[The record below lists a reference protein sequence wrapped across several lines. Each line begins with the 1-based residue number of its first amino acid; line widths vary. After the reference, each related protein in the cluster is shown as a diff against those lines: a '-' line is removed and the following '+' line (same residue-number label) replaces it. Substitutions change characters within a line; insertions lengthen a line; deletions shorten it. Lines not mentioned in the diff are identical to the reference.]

1 MSTLSLSWPKQPHFT
16 PHKFK
21 PIGNVR
27 DLITT
32 LDENHNLP
40 APHTLGD
47 THIHTHPIQLQ
58 LPRSELRRVGVAR
71 ASISTLCA
79 RGQTGHAERN
89 RRAICGRA
97 RKRQQERGSTRS
109 RVRVACRPPR
119 YSGTK
124 TKRSKITDGSRE
136 GGGRALFAARL
147 AAILRGRPT
156 LFRAATQP
164 PEPPSIPKYPGWLA
178 PRSSRRTLVHGHD
191 ESVNQCRQ
199 FLASLLDSLLS
210 KCSDRYTLL
219 VPIVSPTWRRSV
231 QLAGINETAQRWRWT
246 CGPWVILAWRKTEFD
261 TCWYL
266 VFEGRELHGTL
277 CDDFDTRESIRWT
290 TLQISSISLISSGS
304 FAKVGNLSFGTSV
317 VHGYMEYQ

>member
-1 MSTLSLSWPKQPHFT
+1 MSTLNLGRAKQPYFI

-40 APHTLGD
+40 APPLGD

-58 LPRSELRRVGVAR
+58 LRRSELRRVGVAR

-97 RKRQQERGSTRS
+97 RKRQQERSSTRS

-147 AAILRGRPT
+147 AAILRGRTP

-164 PEPPSIPKYPGWLA
+164 PEPPSIPKYPG
-178 PRSSRRTLVHGHD
+178 
-191 ESVNQCRQ
+191 
-199 FLASLLDSLLS
+199 
-210 KCSDRYTLL
+210 
-219 VPIVSPTWRRSV
+219 
-231 QLAGINETAQRWRWT
+231 
-246 CGPWVILAWRKTEFD
+246 
-261 TCWYL
+261 
-266 VFEGRELHGTL
+266 
-277 CDDFDTRESIRWT
+277 
-290 TLQISSISLISSGS
+290 
-304 FAKVGNLSFGTSV
+304 
-317 VHGYMEYQ
+317 